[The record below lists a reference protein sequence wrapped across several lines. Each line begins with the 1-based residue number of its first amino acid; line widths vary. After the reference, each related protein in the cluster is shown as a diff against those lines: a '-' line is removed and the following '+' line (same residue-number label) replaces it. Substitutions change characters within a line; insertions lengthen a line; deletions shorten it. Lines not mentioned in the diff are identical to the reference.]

1 MGPHGVIMQFSVVIT
16 CYNQAS
22 FIHEA
27 VKSALGQEYREKEI
41 IVVDDGSTD
50 GSIELIEQFGPAV
63 TFVPLKRNGGPAEAR
78 NAGAAVACAAFLVF
92 LDGDDLLLPWAL
104 ETYDRL
110 IKLKSPKLILS
121 RMHWFEGNFSAGDIG
136 TVPDEI
142 SIVEYEN
149 FMEKDRP
156 YRASASAMVIDRAA
170 FNSVSGW
177 TKGIF
182 PMDDHDLL
190 IKLGYSGRTVQ
201 ILKPP
206 TTGYRV
212 HPSNTVHHI
221 DRMTSNLHKLL
232 ERERH
237 ALYPGAGG
245 RRLYRYGI
253 LGGLLL
259 FAVKNAMRSKF
270 YGEAMKL
277 VVRGWTM
284 ILIAA
289 FLRGIAYVR
298 GRRPVESL
306 TISPAQSPNEEDAGG
321 VAP

>member
-22 FIHEA
+22 FIQEA

-50 GSIELIEQFGPAV
+50 GSIELIEHFGPAV
-63 TFVPLKRNGGPAEAR
+63 TFVPLKRNAGPAEAR
-78 NAGAAVACAAFLVF
+78 NAGAAVARAAFLVF
-92 LDGDDLLLPWAL
+92 LDGDDLLLPCAL
-104 ETYDRL
+104 QTYHR
-110 IKLKSPKLILS
+110 IVELKSPTLILGKM
-121 RMHWFEGNFSAGDIG
+121 RWFEGTFCASDIG
-136 TVPDEI
+136 TVPDEV
-142 SIVEYEN
+142 SVVEYEN
-149 FMEKDRP
+149 FMQKDRP
-156 YRASASAMVIDRAA
+156 YRASASSMVIARAA

-212 HPSNTVHHI
+212 HLSNTVHHI

-232 ERERH
+232 KRERH
-237 ALYPGAGG
+237 ALYPGAG
-245 RRLYRYGI
+245 RRRIYRHGI

-259 FAVKNAMRSKF
+259 FAIKNAMRNKF

-277 VVRGWTM
+277 VVRGWMM

-306 TISPAQSPNEEDAGG
+306 TVSQAESPNEEDGGG